1 MARTSYQYETS
12 PRKILP
18 DYSPDYNP
26 KKQPNKQKKTKRIS
40 KEQERQKQ
48 LALKQEKRKHHKN
61 IALILGVFL
70 VLLAISYRNSLINES
85 FNENEKLKSNLA
97 AIQKENEQ
105 LKVNLEN
112 SLNLSNIEK
121 MAEKKLGMQK
131 LDNSQ
136 KVYVSLDKQDYV
148 EPASE
153 EVVIEEEKN
162 WIEQLLDKL
171 LGK

>member
-1 MARTSYQYETS
+1 MANYRYNRYQYETS
-12 PRKILP
+12 PRKLEPEYEPIKNP
-18 DYSPDYNP
+18 YS
-26 KKQPNKQKKTKRIS
+26 KKKSTTIKK
-40 KEQERQKQ
+40 
-48 LALKQEKRKHHKN
+48 KQEKVQPKRHIKEQIKTV
-61 IALILGVFL
+61 IYIGLIFASFV
-70 VLLAISYRNSLINES
+70 VISYRNSLINES

-112 SLNLSNIEK
+112 SLNLSNIKK

>member
-1 MARTSYQYETS
+1 MANYRYNRYQYETS
-12 PRKILP
+12 PRKLEPEYEPIK
-18 DYSPDYNP
+18 NP
-26 KKQPNKQKKTKRIS
+26 YAKRKSTVIKK
-40 KEQERQKQ
+40 
-48 LALKQEKRKHHKN
+48 KQEKIQHKRH
-61 IALILGVFL
+61 IKDQIKTVIYIGLIFASFV
-70 VLLAISYRNSLINES
+70 VISYRNSLINES

-121 MAEKKLGMQK
+121 MAEKNLGMQK

-153 EVVIEEEKN
+153 EVVIGEEKN
-162 WIEQLLDKL
+162 WLEQLLDTL

>member
-1 MARTSYQYETS
+1 MANYRYNRYQYETS
-12 PRKILP
+12 PRKLEP
-18 DYSPDYNP
+18 EYEPVKTTYA
-26 KKQPNKQKKTKRIS
+26 KKKTTTVKKKSIEN
-40 KEQERQKQ
+40 KKH
-48 LALKQEKRKHHKN
+48 LKPQIKTVAY
-61 IALILGVFL
+61 IVLIFASL
-70 VLLAISYRNSLINES
+70 VVISYRNSQINES
-85 FNENEKLKSNLA
+85 FNENEKLKLNLA

-105 LKVNLEN
+105 LRVNLEN

-136 KVYVSLDKQDYV
+136 KIYVSLDKQDYV

-153 EVVIEEEKN
+153 KVVMEEEKS
-162 WIEQLLDKL
+162 WFRQLLDTL

>member
-1 MARTSYQYETS
+1 MANYRYNRYQYETS
-12 PRKILP
+12 PRKLEPEYEPIKNP
-18 DYSPDYNP
+18 YS
-26 KKQPNKQKKTKRIS
+26 KKKSTTIKK
-40 KEQERQKQ
+40 
-48 LALKQEKRKHHKN
+48 KQEKVQPKRHIKEQIKTV
-61 IALILGVFL
+61 IYIGLIFASFV
-70 VLLAISYRNSLINES
+70 VISYRNSLINES

-121 MAEKKLGMQK
+121 MAEKNLGMQK

-153 EVVIEEEKN
+153 EVVIGEEKN
-162 WIEQLLDKL
+162 
-171 LGK
+171 

>member
-1 MARTSYQYETS
+1 MANYRYNRYQYETS
-12 PRKILP
+12 PRKLEPEYEPIKNP
-18 DYSPDYNP
+18 YS
-26 KKQPNKQKKTKRIS
+26 KKKSTTIKK
-40 KEQERQKQ
+40 
-48 LALKQEKRKHHKN
+48 KQEKVLPKKHLKTQ
-61 IALILGVFL
+61 IKTVIYIGLIFASFV
-70 VLLAISYRNSLINES
+70 VISYRNSLINES

-97 AIQKENEQ
+97 AVQKENEQ

-136 KVYVSLDKQDYV
+136 KVYVSLDKEDYV

-153 EVVIEEEKN
+153 EVIMEEEKN
-162 WIEQLLDKL
+162 WFEQLLDNI

>member
-1 MARTSYQYETS
+1 MANYRYNRYQYETS
-12 PRKILP
+12 PRKLEPEYEPIKNP
-18 DYSPDYNP
+18 YS
-26 KKQPNKQKKTKRIS
+26 KKKSTTIKK
-40 KEQERQKQ
+40 
-48 LALKQEKRKHHKN
+48 KQEKVQPKRHIKEQIKTV
-61 IALILGVFL
+61 IYIGLIFASFV
-70 VLLAISYRNSLINES
+70 VISYRNSLINES

>member
-1 MARTSYQYETS
+1 MANYRYNRYQYETS
-12 PRKILP
+12 PRKLEPEYEPIKNP
-18 DYSPDYNP
+18 YS
-26 KKQPNKQKKTKRIS
+26 KKKSTVIKK
-40 KEQERQKQ
+40 
-48 LALKQEKRKHHKN
+48 KQEKVQKKKHIKGQ
-61 IALILGVFL
+61 IKTIIYIGLIFASSV
-70 VLLAISYRNSLINES
+70 VISYRNSLINES

-121 MAEKKLGMQK
+121 MAEKELGMQK

-136 KVYVSLDKQDYV
+136 KVYVSLDKEDYV

-153 EVVIEEEKN
+153 KVVMVEEKS
-162 WIEQLLDKL
+162 WFEELLDAL
-171 LGK
+171 SGK

>member
-1 MARTSYQYETS
+1 M
-12 PRKILP
+12 
-18 DYSPDYNP
+18 
-26 KKQPNKQKKTKRIS
+26 
-40 KEQERQKQ
+40 
-48 LALKQEKRKHHKN
+48 
-61 IALILGVFL
+61 V
-70 VLLAISYRNSLINES
+70 
-85 FNENEKLKSNLA
+85 
-97 AIQKENEQ
+97 QKENEQ

-136 KVYVSLDKQDYV
+136 KVYVSLDKEDYV

-153 EVVIEEEKN
+153 EVIMEEEKN
-162 WIEQLLDKL
+162 WFEQLLDNI